1 MGETLRSMLG
11 ETWTATVAGATRLL
25 PRLAMAVLILL
36 VGLLVGRLLRA
47 LTLRF
52 FFALRLDRASDR
64 LGLSALLAR
73 GDARYTVAEAVAT
86 LVYWLVLV
94 LALQMLG
101 WVLGLEAVT
110 KFFGQVLDYLPHV
123 LVAVVIALAGLA
135 IGSLFGGAV
144 QVAAANADV
153 PVARP
158 LGRIVKYMIAFFALA
173 LSFEELNIASH
184 LLTTTFLVVVGAG
197 CFGVALAFGL
207 GCKDL
212 ARDMAV
218 RWMSRRQEASDSEQ
232 QHKNVPHS
240 RP

>member
-1 MGETLRSMLG
+1 MGETLRSMLS
-11 ETWTATVAGATRLL
+11 ETWTATATSVTRLL
-25 PRLAMAVLILL
+25 PKLAMAVLILL
-36 VGLLVGRLLRA
+36 VGLLVGRVLRA

-94 LALQMLG
+94 LAFQMLG
-101 WVLGLEAVT
+101 WVLGLVAVT
-110 KFFGQVLDYLPHV
+110 NFFGQVLDYLPRV
-123 LVAVVIALAGLA
+123 LVAVVIALVGLA
-135 IGSLFGGAV
+135 IGALFGGAV
-144 QVAAANADV
+144 QVAAANAGL

-158 LGRIVKYMIAFFALA
+158 VGRVVKYIIAFFALA
-173 LSFEELNIASH
+173 LAFEQLNIASR
-184 LLTTTFLVVVGAG
+184 LLTTTFLIVVAAG

-212 ARDMAV
+212 AREMVV
-218 RWMSRRQEASDSEQ
+218 RWLSRRQEAPTRREN
-232 QHKNVPHS
+232 HHA
-240 RP
+240 

>member
-1 MGETLRSMLG
+1 MGETLRSMLIQ
-11 ETWTATVAGATRLL
+11 TWASTVDGITTLL
-25 PRLAMAVLILL
+25 PKLVMAVLILV

-52 FFALRLDRASDR
+52 FFALRLDRASNR
-64 LGLSALLAR
+64 LGLSALLTR

-94 LALQMLG
+94 LAFQMLG
-101 WVLGLEAVT
+101 WVLGLQAVAE
-110 KFFGQVLDYLPHV
+110 FFGQILAYLPR
-123 LVAVVIALAGLA
+123 VVIAIMIALVGMA
-135 IGSLFGGAV
+135 IGAFFGGAV

-158 LGRIVKYMIAFFALA
+158 LGRVVKYIITFFALA
-173 LSFEELNIASH
+173 LAFEELNITSR
-184 LLTTTFLVVVGAG
+184 LLTTTFLVIVGAG
-197 CFGVALAFGL
+197 CFGVALAFGI

-218 RWMSRRQEASDSEQ
+218 RWLSRRQ
-232 QHKNVPHS
+232 
-240 RP
+240 